1 MKKLTNNEFIKKARE
16 IHGDKY
22 DYSKVD
28 YINNKTKV
36 CIICPE
42 HGEFW
47 QKPNYHLSACGCP
60 KCKCDK
66 IKKTKYITTESFIQK
81 AHEVHES
88 KYDYSKVEYKGIF
101 EKVCIICPEH
111 GEFWQTPNNHLNNK
125 RGCPK
130 CGVKAVWDK
139 RGRITTES
147 FIQKARNI
155 HGDKYDYSKVEY
167 INSQTKVCIIC
178 PEHGEFWQAP
188 SKHLSGQGC
197 SKCGVKAVWDK
208 RGRITTESFIQK
220 AHEVHEGKYDYS
232 KSNFT
237 RKDIKLCII
246 CPEHGEFW
254 QTPSKHLNG
263 QGCPKCQ
270 GKNRTTKEFIEK
282 SCKTHNNKYNYS
294 KVDYINSDTKVC
306 IICPEHGEFWQT
318 PNNHLNN
325 KRGCPKCAIEYNVYE
340 NRLYEEL
347 LKVFCEEEIILQYR
361 NKTILGLKS
370 IDIFF
375 PKYSIGI
382 EYQGRQHFMP
392 VTKFGGEK
400 GFKATQ
406 IRDKEKL
413 QKCKNHNIDLLYFT
427 YDKKDIPDNYFS
439 EIMYDVEILKE
450 KISLLINI
458 KNGSR

>member
-101 EKVCIICPEH
+101 E
-111 GEFWQTPNNHLNNK
+111 
-125 RGCPK
+125 
-130 CGVKAVWDK
+130 
-139 RGRITTES
+139 
-147 FIQKARNI
+147 
-155 HGDKYDYSKVEY
+155 
-167 INSQTKVCIIC
+167 
-178 PEHGEFWQAP
+178 
-188 SKHLSGQGC
+188 
-197 SKCGVKAVWDK
+197 
-208 RGRITTESFIQK
+208 
-220 AHEVHEGKYDYS
+220 
-232 KSNFT
+232 
-237 RKDIKLCII
+237 
-246 CPEHGEFW
+246 
-254 QTPSKHLNG
+254 
-263 QGCPKCQ
+263 
-270 GKNRTTKEFIEK
+270 
-282 SCKTHNNKYNYS
+282 
-294 KVDYINSDTKVC
+294 KVC

>member
-125 RGCPK
+125 RGCP
-130 CGVKAVWDK
+130 
-139 RGRITTES
+139 
-147 FIQKARNI
+147 
-155 HGDKYDYSKVEY
+155 
-167 INSQTKVCIIC
+167 
-178 PEHGEFWQAP
+178 
-188 SKHLSGQGC
+188 
-197 SKCGVKAVWDK
+197 KCGVKAVWDK